1 MAINLTKHLVIL
13 VNCICLSISSFPS
26 CVLSTYMRFSKK
38 KNAEN
43 NFYLIWNA
51 NAKWHTTTS
60 FDRSWRSSNK
70 LHHRIVPPLHF
81 GGAQKML
88 HFPNYIYLCKEFFPI
103 SISIS
108 AFLFF
113 ASCLKTPNNFV
124 LFLSLSQGLDI
135 WYNGQTYFSGGARQ
149 KIILQK
155 WVRNK
160 ENVTFIWYFRTIP
173 IFAKYPL
180 RYWRDSPR
188 QFKQLSLSNRLVC
201 PVYKFIYVINLNYRL
216 TNIV

>member
-26 CVLSTYMRFSKK
+26 CVFSTYMRFSKK
-38 KNAEN
+38 TNAEN

-81 GGAQKML
+81 GGAKKTL
-88 HFPNYIYLCKEFFPI
+88 HIPNYIYLCKEFF

-108 AFLFF
+108 VFCFLLHTSKRQTILCCFF
-113 ASCLKTPNNFV
+113 LYLEDWIFDIMDQHSLKAEAP
-124 LFLSLSQGLDI
+124 GK
-135 WYNGQTYFSGGARQ
+135 R
-149 KIILQK
+149 
-155 WVRNK
+155 
-160 ENVTFIWYFRTIP
+160 
-173 IFAKYPL
+173 
-180 RYWRDSPR
+180 
-188 QFKQLSLSNRLVC
+188 
-201 PVYKFIYVINLNYRL
+201 
-216 TNIV
+216 